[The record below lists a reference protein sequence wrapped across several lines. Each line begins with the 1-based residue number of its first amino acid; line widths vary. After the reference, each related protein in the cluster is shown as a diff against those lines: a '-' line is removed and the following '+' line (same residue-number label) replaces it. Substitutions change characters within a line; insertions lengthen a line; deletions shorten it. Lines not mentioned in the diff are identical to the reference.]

1 MKYPW
6 LLASA
11 LLVLLAPFAFGEETS
26 SGTTLQ
32 VADPVQM
39 AALAE
44 GATCDS
50 VGREVTTWL
59 AGGCVPGGFCRQ
71 QQDCGNGDCGLD
83 GCICASSC
91 IPGLACSSQ
100 SDCGDGD
107 CGIGGCI
114 CADDCVPGLAC
125 TSQSDCGDGDCS
137 SLSGC
142 ICS

>member
-6 LLASA
+6 LLAFA
-11 LLVLLAPFAFGEETS
+11 LLALLGPVAFAEEIDPI
-26 SGTTLQ
+26 Q
-32 VADPVQM
+32 VADPADEQ
-39 AALAE
+39 
-44 GATCDS
+44 ATCDS
-50 VGREVTTWL
+50 SGRELTTWL

-91 IPGLACSSQ
+91 IPGLAC
-100 SDCGDGD
+100 
-107 CGIGGCI
+107 
-114 CADDCVPGLAC
+114 

-137 SLSGC
+137 SFSGC